1 MQMDPP
7 CYSPIARKSVPNGG
21 DQCHSYSLSPFI
33 PPRYGLHVSLLER
46 LFDHEAY
53 NSGVGQLCK
62 TLLTEN
68 HRSHAHVST
77 LLLVTVVVVTGRVVL
92 DVHRS
97 WKYHQNCSTR
107 TS

>member
-1 MQMDPP
+1 MWSLHPTLHP
-7 CYSPIARKSVPNGG
+7 C
-21 DQCHSYSLSPFI
+21 SLPH
-33 PPRYGLHVSLLER
+33 RYGLHVSLLER

-77 LLLVTVVVVTGRVVL
+77 QTSKPLAEYWTCIAYTDNGNTFKVVL
-92 DVHRS
+92 QKQADM
-97 WKYHQNCSTR
+97 
-107 TS
+107 